1 MEQSN
6 GDHSVNEPMLETSAG
21 SGFLLT
27 DSATIGDVADQ
38 KQQQQRHRTVVID
51 LAVSAR
57 IDDERRLQHTLCLR
71 SIRHH

>member
-6 GDHSVNEPMLETSAG
+6 GDHSMNEPMLETSTG

-27 DSATIGDVADQ
+27 DSGTIGDAADQ
-38 KQQQQRHRTVVID
+38 KQQQRHRTVVID
-51 LAVSAR
+51 LAVSSQ
-57 IDDERRLQHTLCLR
+57 IDDERRLQRPRCLR